1 MILTTY
7 SPDSKFNSLLHMS
20 FKHNATCHKIYCRE
34 YIEDIH
40 KTLIL
45 NSPKLAALYALY
57 VTRGK
62 FPEGEPI
69 IATNIVVSYYY
80 ATNIICERFELG
92 ESIIAKDIFYAE
104 AYATNLKFRFEIAEP
119 AIAENSF
126 VSYRYARNVID
137 GKFELGEPAI
147 AKDPYNSYYYAIYV
161 LKSDFVLDGKLI
173 YDCHSKPDVLKTNCE
188 ER

>member
-57 VTRGK
+57 VTRL
-62 FPEGEPI
+62 PV
-69 IATNIVVSYYY
+69 IVM
-80 ATNIICERFELG
+80 LG
-92 ESIIAKDIFYAE
+92 M
-104 AYATNLKFRFEIAEP
+104 L
-119 AIAENSF
+119 
-126 VSYRYARNVID
+126 
-137 GKFELGEPAI
+137 
-147 AKDPYNSYYYAIYV
+147 
-161 LKSDFVLDGKLI
+161 
-173 YDCHSKPDVLKTNCE
+173 
-188 ER
+188 